1 MSLFFL
7 STAKIQIIGKKSK
20 RNRIFLFFG
29 YAPGCMMQEEDG
41 AIWGNDLLLHP
52 CCGVIQKLG
61 FWDNGKFGFHLFL
74 CRNGTFKRC
83 GLKNSQNPKI
93 PFLYFEEEE
102 NSHEEEFISN

>member
-1 MSLFFL
+1 M
-7 STAKIQIIGKKSK
+7 QKKSD
-20 RNRIFLFFG
+20 FFVFRLRSWG
-29 YAPGCMMQEEDG
+29 MMQEEDG

-61 FWDNGKFGFHLFL
+61 FWDYGKFGFHLFL